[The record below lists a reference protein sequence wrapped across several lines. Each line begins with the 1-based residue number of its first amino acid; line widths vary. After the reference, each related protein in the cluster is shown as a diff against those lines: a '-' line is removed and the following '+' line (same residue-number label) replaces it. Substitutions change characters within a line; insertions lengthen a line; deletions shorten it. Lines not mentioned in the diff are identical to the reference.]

1 MPFWLRFAS
10 FWGVKMYPN
19 WAHTPVHVH
28 VQHVHV
34 HVHVHVHGLGCVWAR
49 FGTPKAPQKVS
60 KSTPKS
66 AQSGPR
72 SAQIS
77 PRAAKSWQKKP
88 KMDRSQKKHFKRYPK
103 ASLSFYNPFII
114 SLPLYIYNFLHI
126 LLIYGFTHGCYI
138 LFTWFVFYF
147 CIVFSICRLICFLM
161 LQPTY
166 QPAIC
171 RKWFGKCSTIS

>member
-1 MPFWLRFAS
+1 MKNQHFWPRGVLKIIIFSSFDASINWLFLTSVLASILMPFWLRFAS
-10 FWGVKMYPN
+10 FSVVKMNPN

-49 FGTPKAPQKVS
+49 FGTPKAPQEVS

-72 SAQIS
+72 SAQERQ
-77 PRAAKSWQKKP
+77 RAGKRNP
-88 KMDRSQKKHFKRYPK
+88 KWTGPPKKHFKRYPK

-114 SLPLYIYNFLHI
+114 SLSVYIYIHI
-126 LLIYGFTHGCYI
+126 YIYI
-138 LFTWFVFYF
+138 
-147 CIVFSICRLICFLM
+147 
-161 LQPTY
+161 
-166 QPAIC
+166 
-171 RKWFGKCSTIS
+171 